1 MSRCAEFAGVGATAF
16 SDIPGKRNV
25 AVYCLPMQATLSQL
39 FRALDDAEIPFLLI
53 GGWAVGYYG
62 VTRLTVDIDVMIC
75 KEDERRI
82 RDAMQGLGYS
92 VAFRNDL
99 FAKFEHASSP
109 EVDALFLAAETAEK
123 LFASAATIEFEGATI
138 RIPSLLH
145 LIAMKLHALKNN
157 PTRAFKDLPDIV
169 AMIQS
174 NELDHRDADFQNW
187 CLRFGSASLLEQVNE
202 AMTDG

>member
-1 MSRCAEFAGVGATAF
+1 
-16 SDIPGKRNV
+16 
-25 AVYCLPMQATLSQL
+25 MQTTLSQL

-62 VTRLTVDIDVMIC
+62 VTRLTVDIDVMVC
-75 KEDERRI
+75 KEDERRVG
-82 RDAMQGLGYS
+82 DAMDGLGYS

-99 FAKFEHASSP
+99 FAKFEQASSP

-123 LFASAATIEFEGATI
+123 LFASAATIEFEGGVV

-174 NELDHRDADFQNW
+174 NELDHRNTDFQNW
-187 CLRFGSASLLEQVNE
+187 CLRFGSASLLEQINE